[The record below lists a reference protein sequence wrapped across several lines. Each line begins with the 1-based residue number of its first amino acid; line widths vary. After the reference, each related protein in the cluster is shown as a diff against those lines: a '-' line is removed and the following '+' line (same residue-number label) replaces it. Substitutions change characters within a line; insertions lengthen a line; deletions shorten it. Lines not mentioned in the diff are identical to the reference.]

1 VSFGA
6 SQSVISKSHIYP
18 LTPLL
23 HTCSATCYF
32 RFSAICANGNE
43 KVRSA
48 DAGSQENIQSV
59 CLRLTNITGNEPG
72 LPSNH
77 VPTCARVRLTKSLN
91 RPNPA
96 HVTIHPHRTYTIPC
110 TRCQSHRS
118 PSGSDQGSPAGSD
131 QGFAYFC
138 FFCFRF
144 FCLSRIEP
152 ACFLRLSRSTT
163 ISSSSCATRQTSQT
177 DM

>member
-1 VSFGA
+1 MTIHNSIEHCIVFMNYWDVSGWCPLELLN
-6 SQSVISKSHIYP
+6 QSVISKSHIYP

-91 RPNPA
+91 RPQP
-96 HVTIHPHRTYTIPC
+96 RTCNDP
-110 TRCQSHRS
+110 
-118 PSGSDQGSPAGSD
+118 PSSDVYHTMHALPIASVAKW
-131 QGFAYFC
+131 
-138 FFCFRF
+138 
-144 FCLSRIEP
+144 I
-152 ACFLRLSRSTT
+152 
-163 ISSSSCATRQTSQT
+163 
-177 DM
+177 